1 MPSPRKLEE
10 MYKQGINVSKALRG
24 EKDSQFNDEEII
36 ELTYD
41 VLTGHYINQMRI
53 PEVNELW
60 TAFNHEVGDRLLE
73 LGDITSVLETGV
85 GEATTLAG
93 VLDRIGASMEI
104 YASDISWSRVAYART
119 WLAEQGYAN
128 AVNLHTASMFHLPLP
143 SCSVDVVYT
152 AHSVE
157 PNGGRERA
165 ILEELYRVA
174 KRYLVLVEP
183 AYDLANVEQRQRM
196 VEHGYCVS
204 LFEHVGLLGYNVLE
218 HKLMDVQKNPLN
230 PVAYTLIEK
239 DSNVLTRLE
248 YVCPQYKT
256 KLYHLDNMY
265 YSDEA
270 KSVYPVV
277 MGIPCLKADDSVVAS
292 KYTEV
297 LFDDNSL
304 YTV

>member
-1 MPSPRKLEE
+1 
-10 MYKQGINVSKALRG
+10 
-24 EKDSQFNDEEII
+24 
-36 ELTYD
+36 
-41 VLTGHYINQMRI
+41 
-53 PEVNELW
+53 
-60 TAFNHEVGDRLLE
+60 
-73 LGDITSVLETGV
+73 
-85 GEATTLAG
+85 
-93 VLDRIGASMEI
+93 
-104 YASDISWSRVAYART
+104 
-119 WLAEQGYAN
+119 
-128 AVNLHTASMFHLPLP
+128 
-143 SCSVDVVYT
+143 VVYT

-270 KSVYPVV
+270 KAVYPVV